1 MENGNSS
8 LKKSLSKI
16 FQDSPSTQRDVQ
28 VPIRYI
34 SGPISWTGFEFGNKA
49 IHLFGD
55 EHFSREGNC
64 ESSNLKCST
73 YKQFIP
79 DSDCV
84 TIDGLI
90 KNIFVTSEEN
100 DFRADVFLEAYY
112 SSKNDKNKRSRLVQN
127 TGYLDDIDNFYSALM
142 ETGETRNHSKLHYLD
157 VRFMVD
163 ENQNH
168 IIVDLFTILYAII
181 RNNLKTTPEIDM
193 FIFVRDML
201 EMIND
206 GKFDYYKSKNIVQFL
221 KNLIKE
227 LEPKVSTDKYDL
239 YGKFVN
245 ELKMNL
251 ENAKYKIKD
260 NNPVSNYYG
269 LVESLN
275 KKNVTFRGKNIS
287 TYIQDFIEKDK
298 NFTQQLDKRF
308 DRYLNYDRD
317 YLTKKDKESLSNY
330 VTRSMNEILHIGS
343 LFMDGVMLS
352 KMFKRLQEKDSQIII
367 VYAGDAH
374 IDNYIRFLTTEMNL
388 APMGSMKTTKLRRCL
403 DNPEFSKI
411 FGKWIDVSLL
421 E

>member
-1 MENGNSS
+1 MESRTS
-8 LKKSLSKI
+8 TLKKSLSKI
-16 FQDSPSTQRDVQ
+16 FQEPPSPTGSVNL
-28 VPIRYI
+28 RYI

-64 ESSNLKCST
+64 ESSGLKCST

-79 DSDCV
+79 DTDCM

-100 DFRADVFLEAYY
+100 DFHADVFLEAYY
-112 SSKNDKNKRSRLVQN
+112 SSKKDKMKRNRPVQD
-127 TGYLDDIDNFYSALM
+127 TGYLDDIDNFYSTLI
-142 ETGETRNHSKLHYLD
+142 ETGETRDHSKLHYLD
-157 VRFMVD
+157 VRIMVD

-181 RNNLKTTPEIDM
+181 RNNLDTTDKLDM
-193 FIFVRDML
+193 FIFVRDIYGM
-201 EMIND
+201 MAD

-227 LEPKVSTDKYDL
+227 LEPKLSTDKYDL
-239 YGKFVN
+239 YGKFIN
-245 ELKMNL
+245 ELKSNL

-260 NNPVSNYYG
+260 DNPVSNYYG

-275 KKNVTFRGKNIS
+275 KKNVTFQGKNIS

-298 NFTQQLDKRF
+298 NFTQQLDTRF
-308 DRYLNYDRD
+308 DRYLKSDRD
-317 YLTKKDKESLSNY
+317 YLTEKDKISLSNY

-352 KMFKRLQEKDSQIII
+352 KMFKRLQEKGPQIII
-367 VYAGDAH
+367 IYAGDAH
-374 IDNYIRFLTTEMNL
+374 IDNYIRFLKTEMNL
-388 APMGSMKTTKLRRCL
+388 VPMGSMKTSKLRRCL
-403 DNPEFSKI
+403 DNPKFSKI
-411 FGKWIDVSLL
+411 FGKWIDESLL